1 VIYDNVARR
10 HMEMSRRT
18 TQNGEVV
25 SMPDAPGSTVPR
37 RRLGRELL
45 QLRNRSGLKVEEVA
59 ARMRCS
65 RSKVWRIESG
75 RTPVRAVDV
84 EKLCRIYG
92 APAKLHKALVALAGE
107 TAKPGWWHSY
117 GDVIPE
123 WFEVYVDLESSASAM
138 QIYEP
143 ELVTGLLQLH
153 NYAYAVLR
161 TADVDEDEEEIERRV
176 SVRLGRQVLLG
187 RKEPPQLEVIL
198 NEAVVRRP
206 VGGRAP
212 MALQLRHLATLE
224 NPSIS
229 VRVLPFAAGVHAAM
243 MGSFTYLQFAERSEP
258 DVIYHETRT
267 GALYLDKPAERKP
280 YRQMWRDIDQR
291 ALDVEASRKFIMEA
305 AKELET

>member
-1 VIYDNVARR
+1 
-10 HMEMSRRT
+10 MEMSRRA
-18 TQNGEVV
+18 TQNSEVV
-25 SMPDAPGSTVPR
+25 SMPDAAGSTVPR
-37 RRLGRELL
+37 RRLGRELQ
-45 QLRNRSGLKVEEVA
+45 QLRDRSGLKVEDVA
-59 ARMRCS
+59 ASMRCS
-65 RSKVWRIESG
+65 RSKIWRIESG

-84 EKLCRIYG
+84 EKLCRIYK
-92 APAKLHKALVALAGE
+92 APADLRKALVALAGE
-107 TAKPGWWHSY
+107 TDKPGWWHSY

-153 NYAYAVLR
+153 GYAYAVLR

-187 RKEPPQLEVIL
+187 RKQPPRLEVIL

-206 VGGRAP
+206 VGGLAP
-212 MALQLRHLATLE
+212 MVRQLRHLMTLE
-224 NPSIS
+224 HPNVS

-243 MGSFTYLQFAERSEP
+243 MGSFTYLQFPERSEP

-267 GALYLDKPAERKP
+267 GALYLSKPAERKP
-280 YRQMWRDIDQR
+280 YRQMWRDIDER
-291 ALDVEASRKFIMEA
+291 ALDVEASREFISEA
-305 AKELET
+305 AKEFET